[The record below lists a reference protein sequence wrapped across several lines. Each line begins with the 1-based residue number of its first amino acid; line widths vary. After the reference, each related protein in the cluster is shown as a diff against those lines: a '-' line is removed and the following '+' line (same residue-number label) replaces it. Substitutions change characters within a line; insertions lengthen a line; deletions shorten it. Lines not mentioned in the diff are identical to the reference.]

1 MSGGGGGLTGNEADD
16 TEGVKRPPRVNINVG
31 RGSES
36 WGAAAAA
43 VHKIIP
49 ESCLVFNALLIYELV
64 EGWR

>member
-1 MSGGGGGLTGNEADD
+1 MGRGLTGNEADD

-31 RGSES
+31 R
-36 WGAAAAA
+36 GAAAAA